1 MKFTSEDL
9 MKAMGL
15 QVGDRIK
22 ISVANN
28 EFIYEIRLNAENKP
42 YLLNE
47 QNLINCGDVH
57 SLIDM
62 DFEILPR
69 PKRVGEL
76 KCGNFD
82 GCDNGCP
89 LCWICCHYDPN
100 ILRTTHNDDTILYD
114 VLNKFDFDLAEEIH
128 DLLKARLDKEVE

>member
-1 MKFTSEDL
+1 MLKTSKEFMEWL
-9 MKAMGL
+9 GL

-22 ISVANN
+22 ISVENN

-69 PKRVGEL
+69 PKRVGDL
-76 KCGNFD
+76 KCMIDIND
-82 GCDNGCP
+82 CKKCP
-89 LCWICCHYDPN
+89 LYAVCEESYVEGI
-100 ILRTTHNDDTILYD
+100 TLY
-114 VLNKFDFDLAEEIH
+114 EELQYTSAIVDQEIY
-128 DLLKARLDKEVE
+128 DLLKDRLDKEVE